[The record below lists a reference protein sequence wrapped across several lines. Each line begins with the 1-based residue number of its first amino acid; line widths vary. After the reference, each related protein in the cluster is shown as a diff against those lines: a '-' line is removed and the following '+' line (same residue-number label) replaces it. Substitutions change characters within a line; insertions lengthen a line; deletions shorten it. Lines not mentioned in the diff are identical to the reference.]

1 MDQTAYFNHMRERRR
16 EEILAMAKEMFLTE
30 GPKSFTMQ
38 SLARRLDISTVTLY
52 KYFKNSDAVIDAIVR
67 DIYEDEKQRMMEVSR
82 EGDALDQIQDTLA
95 LFFRRM
101 HENRRENSLLFM
113 FDSHTRK
120 LDRSPQEKDFAQ
132 HMEEILRQGQRVGTV
147 RTDQSAEELW
157 QFLVWTNLAVVQHV
171 SLLDEEEYQRTKQ
184 EIERWTDA
192 LLAMYRAYLA
202 A

>member
-38 SLARRLDISTVTLY
+38 NLARRLDISTVTLY

-67 DIYEDEKQRMMEVSR
+67 SIYEDDKRQMMEVSL
-82 EGDALDQIQDTLA
+82 EGDALDQIQNTLA

-120 LDRSPQEKDFAQ
+120 LDRSPQEKDFAR
-132 HMEEILRQGQRVGTV
+132 HMEEILRQGQQAGTI
-147 RTDQSAEELW
+147 RSDQSAEELW
-157 QFLVWTNLAVVQHV
+157 GFLVRTNLAVVQHV
-171 SLLDEEEYQRTKQ
+171 SLLEEEEYLRTKS
-184 EIERWTDA
+184 EIEQWTDR